1 MTNFFNRSP
10 KHQSHH
16 YQPHQQDVTDI
27 SYSMENVSISSNA
40 MMDIDTSYR
49 SSKPTYNNPQQ
60 QQQQQQQ
67 QQAQNNL
74 FNKENITPLNSPTK
88 SILHNSPQQ
97 AKSSTSPQHLYN
109 KLVNANYNGNSPQPG
124 IQQQQN
130 NRALQNNIN
139 QLQPP
144 LNKRYKLT
152 EAEFYAKANSART
165 KRLTSIAQLYFLDYY
180 CDMFDYVINRRE
192 RTAIVEKN
200 LLTDPMYKNDITKQQ
215 FEWKNYIGRERALL
229 RKRRLK
235 PKHKDFEMITQ
246 IGQGGYG
253 QVFLSRKR
261 DTREICA
268 LKILNKKL
276 LIKLDETRHVLT
288 ERDILTNTRSDWL
301 VKLLYAF
308 QDQEKVFLAMEF
320 VPGGDFRTLLNNTGY
335 LIPPHAR
342 FYISE
347 MFAAVNSLHELGFTH
362 RDLKPEN
369 FLIDSKGHIKLTDFG
384 LAAGTVCNDRIESMK
399 IKLQNLQNLNDFN
412 DDSNNDNHHYQV
424 PSSLIYERQKI
435 FKQSQQ
441 QQQQQNSNNTTANS
455 IVGSPDYMALEV
467 LEGKNYN
474 YTIDYW
480 SLGCM
485 LFEALCGYP
494 PFSGSKQDE
503 TYYNLKHWKTA
514 LRRPQTKDG
523 RYVFSDRTWNLIIKL
538 IASPNNRL
546 QNFKQ
551 VQQQSY
557 FSDIKDWGNLRQKTP
572 PFTPQLDNEE
582 DAGYFD
588 DFEDDEMMM
597 KYKDVFARQEQ
608 NEQLLEKSNTTTTTT
623 TTTTTKNG
631 KRFSPGSKFNDNFIG
646 FTFKHKSNPNNKFTN
661 GSGNTGRYGNGNGNN
676 NNNGEINLLNM
687 VENGIGNGNSRSSR
701 LNPLATLY

>member
-1 MTNFFNRSP
+1 MTSFFSRSP
-10 KHQSHH
+10 R
-16 YQPHQQDVTDI
+16 HQQVHDMGDI
-27 SYSMENVSISSNA
+27 SQSMENVSISSN

-49 SSKPTYNNPQQ
+49 SPNHNKSIYGTHNSSPNRVQI
-60 QQQQQQQ
+60 
-67 QQAQNNL
+67 
-74 FNKENITPLNSPTK
+74 NKENITPLNSPTK
-88 SILHNSPQQ
+88 SILHNSPGGGVTPYSKSKYYQSSQPSTPTPAYQQ
-97 AKSSTSPQHLYN
+97 EVLSA
-109 KLVNANYNGNSPQPG
+109 
-124 IQQQQN
+124 IN
-130 NRALQNNIN
+130 NNQDRKRTLQDNIN

-144 LNKRYKLT
+144 PSQRYKLSK
-152 EAEFYAKANSART
+152 EEFFKRVNDPKT
-165 KRLTSIAQLYFLDYY
+165 KRLTSVAQLYFLDYY
-180 CDMFDYVINRRE
+180 CDMFDYVISRRE
-192 RTAIVEKN
+192 RSQLVENK
-200 LLTDPMYKNDITKQQ
+200 LLTDPNFNQDPQRQQ
-215 FEWKNYIGRERALL
+215 LEWKNYIGRERALL

-246 IGQGGYG
+246 VGQGGYG
-253 QVFLSRKR
+253 QVFLSRKK

-268 LKILNKKL
+268 LKVLNKKL
-276 LIKLDETRHVLT
+276 LVKLDETRHVLT
-288 ERDILTNTRSDWL
+288 ERDILTNTRSEWL

-308 QDQEKVFLAMEF
+308 QDPEKVFLAMEF

-384 LAAGTVCNDRIESMK
+384 LAAGTVSNDRIESMRLRLK
-399 IKLQNLQNLNDFN
+399 NLEELEE
-412 DDSNNDNHHYQV
+412 YQV
-424 PSSLIYERQKI
+424 PSRMMMERQKI
-435 FKQSQQ
+435 FKKSQGHH
-441 QQQQQNSNNTTANS
+441 NLANS

-467 LEGKNYN
+467 LEGKSYD

-494 PFSGSKQDE
+494 PFSGSKQEE
-503 TYYNLKHWKTA
+503 TYQNLKNWKTA

-523 RYVFSDRTWNLIIKL
+523 RYVFSDRTWALITKL
-538 IASPNNRL
+538 IASPANRL
-546 QNFKQ
+546 RTFKQ
-551 VQQQSY
+551 VQQMAY
-557 FSDIKDWGNLRQKTP
+557 FADVKGWSNLRERTP

-588 DFEDDEMMM
+588 DFEDEEMMM

-608 NEQLLEKSNTTTTTT
+608 NEQLLERGNVKKMGQN
-623 TTTTTKNG
+623 
-631 KRFSPGSKFNDNFIG
+631 NFIG
-646 FTFKHKSNPNNKFTN
+646 FTFKHKSNPNNKFGT
-661 GSGNTGRYGNGNGNN
+661 
-676 NNNGEINLLNM
+676 GEINLLNM
-687 VENGIGNGNSRSSR
+687 GAGDNNSR

>member
-1 MTNFFNRSP
+1 MG
-10 KHQSHH
+10 
-16 YQPHQQDVTDI
+16 DI
-27 SYSMENVSISSNA
+27 SQSMENVSLGSN

-49 SSKPTYNNPQQ
+49 SPNNKSFANVTTNHQS
-60 QQQQQQQ
+60 
-67 QQAQNNL
+67 NL
-74 FNKENITPLNSPTK
+74 NKENITPLNSPTK
-88 SILHNSPQQ
+88 SVLHNSPTTPYGGG
-97 AKSSTSPQHLYN
+97 AAGGGGGGGGATHTKSRFNITPLTPTHFVQHD
-109 KLVNANYNGNSPQPG
+109 ASSQT
-124 IQQQQN
+124 
-130 NRALQNNIN
+130 NRLTLQDNIN

-144 LNKRYKLT
+144 AHQRYKLS
-152 EAEFYAKANSART
+152 EEEFKKKANNPKT
-165 KRLTSIAQLYFLDYY
+165 KRLTSVAQLYFLDYY
-180 CDMFDYVINRRE
+180 CDMFDYVISRRE
-192 RTAIVEKN
+192 RTQLVEKK
-200 LLTDPMYKNDITKQQ
+200 LIGDPRFNQDPQRFQ
-215 FEWKNYIGRERALL
+215 LEWKNYLGRERALL

-246 IGQGGYG
+246 VGQGGYG
-253 QVFLSRKR
+253 QVFLARKK

-268 LKILNKKL
+268 LKVLNKKL
-276 LIKLDETRHVLT
+276 LMKLDETRHVLT
-288 ERDILTNTRSDWL
+288 ERDILTNTRSEWL

-308 QDQEKVFLAMEF
+308 QDPEKVFLAMEF

-384 LAAGTVCNDRIESMK
+384 LAAGTVSNDRIESMRL
-399 IKLQNLQNLNDFN
+399 KLKNLEGG
-412 DDSNNDNHHYQV
+412 DDQYQI
-424 PSSLIYERQKI
+424 PSRMMLERQKI
-435 FKQSQQ
+435 FKQSQGHH
-441 QQQQQNSNNTTANS
+441 NLANS

-467 LEGKNYN
+467 LEGKSYD

-503 TYYNLKHWKTA
+503 TYHNLKHWKTA

-523 RYVFSDRTWNLIIKL
+523 RYVFSDRTWALIIKL
-538 IASPNNRL
+538 IASPSTRL
-546 QNFKQ
+546 RTFKQ
-551 VQQQSY
+551 VQQMTY
-557 FSDIKDWGNLRQKTP
+557 FADVSDWENLRKRSP

-588 DFEDDEMMM
+588 DFEDEEMMA

-608 NEQLLEKSNTTTTTT
+608 NEQLLERSGSA
-623 TTTTTKNG
+623 NG
-631 KRFSPGSKFNDNFIG
+631 ARKRLLENNFIG
-646 FTFKHKSNPNNKFTN
+646 FTFKHKSNPNNKF
-661 GSGNTGRYGNGNGNN
+661 G
-676 NNNGEINLLNM
+676 NGEINLLN
-687 VENGIGNGNSRSSR
+687 NKASHGGLSSAR
-701 LNPLATLY
+701 LDPLATLY